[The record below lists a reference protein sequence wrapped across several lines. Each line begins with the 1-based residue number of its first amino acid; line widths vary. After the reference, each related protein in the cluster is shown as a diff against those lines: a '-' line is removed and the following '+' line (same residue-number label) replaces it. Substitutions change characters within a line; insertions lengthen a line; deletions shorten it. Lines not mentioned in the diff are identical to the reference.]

1 MIFPPLLRCG
11 RNSLSTL
18 PLGHE
23 VWEGGKLLRSYFT
36 CLRRYFTCFR
46 DYFTLARCYFILFE
60 AHPTTL
66 PISLFS
72 ARITVFLFR
81 FSYIFLLFIFIHS
94 IFSCFIFIHSI
105 SDLEIYQRAKA
116 FRHYYVDLILAFLMY
131 LARPWVDG
139 PTNSFLCFYIELP
152 WTKSV
157 PKGTTAPTRLYTP
170 LHAVTQW
177 FGVFY
182 DLRSNFASSLSP
194 P

>member
-1 MIFPPLLRCG
+1 MENCFAATLLVCAA
-11 RNSLSTL
+11 TL
-18 PLGHE
+18 PVFAITLH
-23 VWEGGKLLRSYFT
+23 WLAATLF
-36 CLRRYFTCFR
+36 CLRLTRLLYQFHYF
-46 DYFTLARCYFILFE
+46 L
-60 AHPTTL
+60 HV
-66 PISLFS
+66 SLFS
-72 ARITVFLFR
+72 YFDFRI
-81 FSYIFLLFIFIHS
+81 FSCFFIFIHS

-157 PKGTTAPTRLYTP
+157 PEGTTAPTRLYTP